1 MAFVLHPPT
10 AVQWPWIVLLA
21 YWLYGSFHTRQTR
34 KADSRFSM
42 MLVRLLIAGAI
53 VFLFS
58 SPVEQTVLA
67 ARFVPRSH
75 TLREIGIGISWLG
88 VALAIWAR
96 YELGEFWSARVTIKV
111 DHELID
117 SGPYVLMRHP
127 IYSGILLG
135 MVGTALAI
143 GQWRAIVIIALLAT
157 LYFAKA
163 RREESLLSEE
173 FGPRFE
179 EYRKTRGFILPRF
192 H

>member
-1 MAFVLHPPT
+1 MSFVLHPPT
-10 AVQWPWIVLLA
+10 AVQWPWVVLLT
-21 YWLYGSFHTRQTR
+21 YWLYGSFHTRKTR
-34 KADSRFSM
+34 KADPRFSM
-42 MLVRLLIAGAI
+42 MVVRLLIAGAI
-53 VFLFS
+53 VLLFS
-58 SPVEQTVLA
+58 SSVDQTILA

-75 TLREIGIGISWLG
+75 TLREFGIAISWLG

-96 YELGEFWSARVTIKV
+96 YELGEYWSARVTIKV
-111 DHELID
+111 DHKLID

-135 MVGTALAI
+135 MIGTALAV
-143 GQWRAIVIIALLAT
+143 GQWRAIVIIVLLAT

-163 RREESLLSEE
+163 MQEESLLSEE

-179 EYRKTRGFILPRF
+179 EYRKSRGFVLPRF